1 MPLIT
6 CPECTKE
13 ISDRATACP
22 HCGFPL
28 NSDQVPAP
36 PPKKRED
43 SGEAD
48 VWFDFGI
55 LLIIAGVACALYFY
69 FGYST
74 GVSTAFGDFH
84 NLGLMQNRQ
93 PGLIAGVWHLPAR
106 RQDGRIPKGHPQRRL
121 RNQAAA
127 NTSL

>member
-1 MPLIT
+1 MALIT

-13 ISDRATACP
+13 VSDRATACP

-28 NSDQVPAP
+28 TREQTPVAP
-36 PPKKRED
+36 PKRED

-55 LLIIAGVACALYFY
+55 LLVIAGAACALYFY

-74 GVSTAFGDFH
+74 GVTTALGDFN

-93 PGLIAGVWHLPAR
+93 LGLIGGIGAC
-106 RQDGRIPKGHPQRRL
+106 I
-121 RNQAAA
+121 
-127 NTSL
+127 